1 MLGDW
6 PRLVCQFSSIVNST
20 SHQEAK
26 DVDVKEY
33 FGKIVVVGTCEY
45 QECLDHPFLS
55 GQYGEIEHINLKHD
69 PMTGRSRGFA
79 FIVFKVPTY

>member
-1 MLGDW
+1 M
-6 PRLVCQFSSIVNST
+6 
-20 SHQEAK
+20 
-26 DVDVKEY
+26 DVKEY
-33 FGKIVVVGTCEY
+33 FGKIVVVGTCEH

-79 FIVFKVPTY
+79 FIVFKVGTKVFQLSSANVASNCSIV